1 MASLIIASRYN
12 MGIGGGKPCNDE
24 LIAQKSEQ
32 QSDMN
37 FISDNQAGAHPAVLA
52 AISDA
57 AAGLAEGYG
66 EDALTAAA
74 ESRVRDVFE
83 TDCAVFFVTT
93 GTAANALAMSALS
106 PPWGAIYCHEGA
118 HIQNDENTAVELYT
132 GGARMVSIAGEGG
145 KPDVALMRSHME
157 IATVHGVHNA
167 KPGAISLSNVTESGT
182 VYRPE
187 EIARYRQL
195 ADEFHLNLHMDGAR
209 FANAVVA
216 SGVSPAD
223 VTWRAGVDCLSFGL
237 TKNGGIATEAVVMFN
252 PALAEDFAYRRKRA
266 GHLWSKQ
273 RFLAAQWLALLEND
287 LWLDNARHANAM
299 AGQLAAG
306 FAAHDAIRLPWSVD
320 ANELFPVIPE
330 ALREQLREAGLVFY
344 DWPQEANMTRFVTHF
359 GTDPAEIARA
369 LEAIAASQ

>member
-12 MGIGGGKPCNDE
+12 MGIGGGKPCNNE
-24 LIAQKSEQ
+24 LTAQKSEQ

-74 ESRVRDVFE
+74 ESAVRDVFE

-132 GGARMVSIAGEGG
+132 GGARMVSISGEGG

>member
-1 MASLIIASRYN
+1 
-12 MGIGGGKPCNDE
+12 
-24 LIAQKSEQ
+24 
-32 QSDMN
+32 MN
-37 FISDNQAGAHPAVLA
+37 FISDNQAGAHPVVLA

-74 ESRVRDVFE
+74 ESAVRDVFE
-83 TDCAVFFVTT
+83 TDCTVFFVTT
-93 GTAANALAMSALS
+93 GTAANALAMSALC

-118 HIQNDENTAVELYT
+118 HIQNDENTAVELFT
-132 GGARMVSIAGEGG
+132 GGARMVGIAGEGG
-145 KPDVALMRSHME
+145 KPDVALMRSHMAV
-157 IATVHGVHNA
+157 ATVHGVHNA
-167 KPGAISLSNVTESGT
+167 KPGAISLSNVSEAGT
-182 VYRPE
+182 VYRPTE
-187 EIARYRQL
+187 VALYRQL

-223 VTWRAGVDCLSFGL
+223 LTWRAGVDCLSFGL

-252 PALAEDFAYRRKRA
+252 PLLAEDFAYRRKRA

-299 AGQLAAG
+299 ARDLAAG
-306 FAAHDAIRLPWSVD
+306 FAAHRAIRLPWPVD

-330 ALREQLREAGLVFY
+330 ALRGKLREAGLVFY
-344 DWPQEANMTRFVTHF
+344 DWPQEADMTRFVTHF
-359 GTDPAEIARA
+359 GTETTEIARA
-369 LEAIAASQ
+369 IEAIVATQ